1 MRTRPSMVCNAFLGQ
16 TMVTARWVVCCCTLY
31 ASRTLKHIASGFRDF
46 IDLCM
51 GGLSEEEE
59 QSATLTSNGGVEV
72 GRSPLL
78 SSAPLR
84 VLVADHPHPLEC
96 DSNSGRGRFG
106 YVCICSCTRA

>member
-1 MRTRPSMVCNAFLGQ
+1 MRTRPSMVCNAFLCQ

-31 ASRTLKHIASGFRDF
+31 AFRTLQQMASVFRDLF
-46 IDLCM
+46 DLCM
-51 GGLSEEEE
+51 GCLFEEEE
-59 QSATLTSNGGVEV
+59 QGATLTSNGRAEV